1 MRVLLLILGCLAL
14 AACGRPLTQHEADL
28 ASRLF
33 GEGLQIDQV
42 RLGSSGLIGLRTHRF
57 RARPQTTCRERI
69 VPPPDEEWLTGRT
82 AGVTLWNH
90 VTVRENLMRD
100 DFVRLPDGSMPLGV
114 AMFFAHEITHVW
126 QWQNRE
132 VTGYSPL
139 RVAQEHQPG
148 SDPYLFETD
157 ANRRFAEYGYEQQA
171 SLVEEYVCCAS
182 LDPEGARTARL
193 HALISQ
199 VMPVSDLPDWPVRI
213 PWQDAQTRGIC
224 S

>member
-1 MRVLLLILGCLAL
+1 MRATFLIFGLVAL
-14 AACGRPLTQHEADL
+14 AACGRPLTDHEADL

-33 GEGLQIDQV
+33 GETLDVERV
-42 RLGSSGLIGLRTHRF
+42 RLASSSVIGLRETQF

-69 VPPPDEEWLTGRT
+69 VPPPEGEWLTGRT

-126 QWQNRE
+126 QWQNRAE
-132 VTGYSPL
+132 TGYSPL
-139 RVAQEHQPG
+139 RVGLEHQPG
-148 SDPYLFETD
+148 TDPYLFDTGGNPQFSD
-157 ANRRFAEYGYEQQA
+157 FGYEQQA
-171 SLVEEYVCCAS
+171 SLVEEYVCCVT
-182 LDPEGARTARL
+182 LDPEGARTQRL
-193 HALISQ
+193 EALLSP
-199 VMPVSDLPDWPVRI
+199 VMPLDDLPDWPVRI
-213 PWQDAQTRGIC
+213 PWRDAQTRGIC